1 LLTGKAQEFFRAYPY
16 NLYLSDNFGREE
28 IELLHKL
35 GVGIVFSTVEH
46 KILETNGFAKNDHE
60 GSSAGQSFLVYTSEQ
75 PASRAYFG
83 NLIVAKKDARAIKLA
98 IATQKPDKTKKTV
111 YIEASDM
118 HKLPLRLTQ
127 GSNQANSDKDI
138 TTGIKLTYYSPDK
151 LQYEI
156 NAKQLGMLV
165 ISNNFNHKW
174 RATVD
179 GAETAI
185 IRANLA
191 FQAIGIT
198 KLGKQSV
205 TIEYS
210 DPILW
215 LSHLTIPLGFI
226 LSVCGLIGFPNQ
238 CRKHL

>member
-1 LLTGKAQEFFRAYPY
+1 
-16 NLYLSDNFGREE
+16 
-28 IELLHKL
+28 
-35 GVGIVFSTVEH
+35 
-46 KILETNGFAKNDHE
+46 
-60 GSSAGQSFLVYTSEQ
+60 
-75 PASRAYFG
+75 
-83 NLIVAKKDARAIKLA
+83 
-98 IATQKPDKTKKTV
+98 
-111 YIEASDM
+111 M